1 MPEVVLSV
9 VVSSLVVPVSL
20 DVSSLVVV
28 ELVLLDDGFFFEDVL
43 EPVLPVEPVVP
54 AVLVPVSDVEFADEL
69 SVSVEELLLLL
80 LSLLE
85 ESLLSFFEESEA
97 FFLLSSLAFF
107 FESLDWLTTS
117 DELVDVREA
126 PSLVFV
132 TELVTTL
139 VAPSASAMETMANG
153 VIKGGVRYAMLHSSF
168 YVCSMPLIIAC

>member
-1 MPEVVLSV
+1 VPDPVSS
-9 VVSSLVVPVSL
+9 VVSSLFV
-20 DVSSLVVV
+20 VSSLAVLSLSVVA
-28 ELVLLDDGFFFEDVL
+28 ELVVLDDVFFL
-43 EPVLPVEPVVP
+43 EVVPVLPVFPVVVP
-54 AVLVPVSDVEFADEL
+54 LFVLSSDVEFAEEL

-80 LSLLE
+80 SLLD
-85 ESLLSFFEESEA
+85 ESLLSFLEESES

-107 FESLDWLTTS
+107 LESFDWLTTS

-139 VAPSASAMETMANG
+139 VAPSASAIETMANG

-168 YVCSMPLIIAC
+168 

>member
-1 MPEVVLSV
+1 M
-9 VVSSLVVPVSL
+9 
-20 DVSSLVVV
+20 VSSLVVV
-28 ELVLLDDGFFFEDVL
+28 SSLAVLLSVVAELVVLDDVFFL
-43 EPVLPVEPVVP
+43 EVVPVLPVVPVVVP
-54 AVLVPVSDVEFADEL
+54 LFVLASDVEFAEEL

-80 LSLLE
+80 LSLLD
-85 ESLLSFFEESEA
+85 ESLLSFLEESEA

-107 FESLDWLTTS
+107 LESFDWLTTN

-139 VAPSASAMETMANG
+139 VAPSASAIETMANG

-168 YVCSMPLIIAC
+168 

>member
-1 MPEVVLSV
+1 MVSSLF
-9 VVSSLVVPVSL
+9 VVSSLAVLLLSVVAE
-20 DVSSLVVV
+20 LVV
-28 ELVLLDDGFFFEDVL
+28 LDDVFFL
-43 EPVLPVEPVVP
+43 EVVPVLPVVPVVVP
-54 AVLVPVSDVEFADEL
+54 LFVLSSDVEFAEEL

-80 LSLLE
+80 LSLLD
-85 ESLLSFFEESEA
+85 ESLLSFLEESES

-107 FESLDWLTTS
+107 LESFDWLTTS

-139 VAPSASAMETMANG
+139 VAPSASAIETMANG

-168 YVCSMPLIIAC
+168 